1 MGGPWTAGRRARQ
14 PGPRSYVGC
23 LGGRPC
29 DVNAC
34 HLLGAQLS
42 GSGTDLENLATCG
55 TDANSYVVKPQSPI
69 PPMESM
75 LDFEDTVRSLVASLR
90 VVRYEV
96 TPVCTGSRTVPYEFR
111 MSYTAWNSRG
121 ATQVPTPPLTVVPV
135 PTCRYRGSREHGC
148 PPCE

>member
-1 MGGPWTAGRRARQ
+1 M
-14 PGPRSYVGC
+14 
-23 LGGRPC
+23 GGRPR

-42 GSGTDLENLATCG
+42 GSGTDLANLATCG
-55 TDANSYVVKPQSPI
+55 AGANSYVVKPQSPI
-69 PPMESM
+69 PPMES
-75 LDFEDTVRSLVASLR
+75 LLAFEDTVRSLVDSQR

-96 TPVCTGSRTVPYEFR
+96 TPVYTGSRTAPHEFR

-121 ATQVPTPPLTVVPV
+121 ATQVPTPPRSRTSFTLPAVIGRTWAPPSTVVPV
-135 PTCRYRGSREHGC
+135 PTCRYRGSREHGR